1 MLLWL
6 RWLFVIPR
14 TDSLVRL
21 VLIGLH
27 GAGGASVVQRVVLVG
42 LHGVGGA
49 SRVKAVFHLAW
60 FQRRSI
66 PVLLCPV

>member
-1 MLLWL
+1 
-6 RWLFVIPR
+6 
-14 TDSLVRL
+14 
-21 VLIGLH
+21 
-27 GAGGASVVQRVVLVG
+27 VVQRVVLVG